1 MLVEAW
7 RDRAATTMGSAPF
20 PADLD
25 ELRRWDTT
33 RRRLARGPI
42 QRFVAA
48 QLAVLDLLA
57 YATVAEQPARR
68 AAALVILARS
78 ADQRRSMTQVLQQ
91 AVLIERTMIRMWRLW
106 FTRSAGAQPGREAT
120 W

>member
-1 MLVEAW
+1 M
-7 RDRAATTMGSAPF
+7 
-20 PADLD
+20 
-25 ELRRWDTT
+25 
-33 RRRLARGPI
+33 ARGPI